1 MFYLGHIDV
10 GGQSQLAVSSRSCD
24 GGTKSVNSLAW
35 LIVLTVLFALVVA
48 ALLWMA
54 WYLIRKQRTQLEV
67 LRAEVQSTREQ
78 LLPLVE
84 RPSSDQDGGGI
95 GGTMPVMGPGRTA
108 GS

>member
-35 LIVLTVLFALVVA
+35 LIVLTVFLALVVF
-48 ALLWMA
+48 ALLGLA
-54 WYLIRKQRTQLEV
+54 WYLFRNQRARLEV

-78 LLPLVE
+78 LLPLLE

-95 GGTMPVMGPGRTA
+95 GGTMPVMGPARTA